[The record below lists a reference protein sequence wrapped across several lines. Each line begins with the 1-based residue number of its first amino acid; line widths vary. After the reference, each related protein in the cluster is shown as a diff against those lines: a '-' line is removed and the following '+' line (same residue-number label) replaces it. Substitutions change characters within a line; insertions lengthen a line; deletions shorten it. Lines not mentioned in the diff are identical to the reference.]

1 MTPLE
6 MLHQAKQKI
15 SKPENWCKGNSAVNA
30 AGAPVPVKYRE
41 ACRWCSVGSVG
52 SIRASSDG
60 YWDAVAILDR
70 ATSYQTDG
78 FYRDIID
85 LNDHPDTTHDD
96 VVEVFDRAMLLA
108 RMGDTADA

>member
-30 AGAPVPVKYRE
+30 AGAPVPVRLGE
-41 ACRWCSVGSVG
+41 ACRWCSVGSVR
-52 SIRASSDG
+52 SIRAPGAG

-70 ATSYQTDG
+70 ATAYQTSGYLYDV
-78 FYRDIID
+78 ID
-85 LNDHPDTTHDD
+85 LNDHLDTTHDD
-96 VVEVFDRAMLLA
+96 VMKVFDRAMLLA
-108 RMGDTADA
+108 RTGDTADA